1 MTGAGQGNGRAMA
14 LGLARAGWSIAALDI
29 DLDLAEK
36 TAAELAQ
43 ARALLSEEQQVSAE
57 SQRQVALLNQQT
69 AELRSQLDA
78 LQGLLDE
85 AEARDRASKVQIEK
99 LGSNLNAAL
108 ARVAAE
114 QSAKAELE
122 EREKE
127 RLAAEAAELGEEA
140 RDLRRYRS
148 EFFGRMRD
156 ILANQP
162 GVRIVGD
169 RFVFDSE
176 VLFQQG
182 SATLG
187 AEGREQVAQVARVIK
202 QIAGEIPPGI
212 NWIIRVDGH
221 TDKVPVGFNRQ
232 FRDNWELSTA
242 RALSVVKYMVDA
254 EGIPPERLAAAGFGE
269 FQPIDA
275 ADTPEAYARNR
286 RIEMK
291 FTER

>member
-1 MTGAGQGNGRAMA
+1 M
-14 LGLARAGWSIAALDI
+14 SE
-29 DLDLAEK
+29 AEK